1 MPNDFLIGNLHD
13 DEPIVK
19 VSISEYKTFL
29 AELEQ
34 YPLEFMEN
42 YSVLKLREDD
52 DAVHVGLGDPGD
64 YALVENLQNF
74 HQKRVIF
81 HEIDKSELAAF
92 LGNLLSHDSHAE
104 DGDAVRHAV
113 RHGELRDRKIFLDRL
128 ANDAPIVNL
137 VNSILIEAIR
147 KRASDIHIE
156 AASRDVVIR
165 NRIDG
170 YLQIVDRIDKDRFA
184 GIASRIKIMANLNI
198 MERRLPQDGRI
209 TVHIGDDI
217 IDVRVSIIPIVDGE
231 SIVLRLFSKK
241 KTPLNLDQ
249 LGLEAQGLTTLREMY
264 RVNHGLVL
272 VTGPTGSGKTTSLN
286 AILREIRSDAV
297 KIITIEDPVEY
308 LTEGI
313 DQIQTNEKIGLTFD
327 SILRRVLRQD
337 PDIIMVGEIRDVQT
351 AELAMRAALTGHLVF
366 STLHTK
372 DSASVITRLRNMGI
386 EPYLI
391 AAVLRGSIAQRL
403 VRRVCP
409 ECRVEV
415 EPNKRERALLERYN
429 LQNGRLYRGTGCRS
443 CSGLGYRGRT
453 GLFELFINDG
463 KIEEMIVRNAKH
475 AEIMHYVQSRGMK
488 TLAEQGLAKALSGVT
503 TISEVE
509 RVIAS

>member
-1 MPNDFLIGNLHD
+1 MSDGFIRDNLGYD
-13 DEPIVK
+13 DPIKK
-19 VSISEYKTFL
+19 VSISEYKSFL
-29 AELEQ
+29 SELEQ

-42 YSVLKLREDD
+42 YSVIKLMEDD
-52 DAVHVGLGDPGD
+52 DAVHIGLGDPGD
-64 YALVENLQNF
+64 YALIENLQNF

-81 HEIDKSELAAF
+81 YEIDRSELAAF
-92 LGNLLSHDSHAE
+92 LGNILSHDNQNE
-104 DGDAVRHAV
+104 DRVALRHAV
-113 RHGELRDRKIFLDRL
+113 QRDEKILLDKL

-147 KRASDIHIE
+147 KGASDIHIE
-156 AASRDVVIR
+156 AASQDVMIR

-170 YLQIVDRIDKDRFA
+170 YLQVVERIDKDRFS

-217 IDVRVSIIPIVDGE
+217 IDVRVSIIPIINGE

-249 LGLEAQGLTTLREMY
+249 LGLDVQALDALRVMY
-264 RVNHGLVL
+264 RVNHGLIL

-308 LTEGI
+308 MTEGI
-313 DQIQTNEKIGLTFD
+313 DQVQTNEKIGLTFD

-337 PDIIMVGEIRDVQT
+337 PDIIMVGEIRDVPT

-403 VRRVCP
+403 VRRICP
-409 ECRVEV
+409 ECRVSV
-415 EPNKRERALLERYN
+415 EPNERERALLQKYN
-429 LQNGRLYRGTGCRS
+429 LLNGTLYTGKGCKS
-443 CSGLGYRGRT
+443 CGGFGYRGRT

-463 KIEEMIVRNAKH
+463 KIEEMIINDAKQS
-475 AEIMHYVQSRGMK
+475 EIMAYAQSLGVK
-488 TLAEQGLAKALSGVT
+488 TLIEQGLEKALSGIT
-503 TISEVE
+503 TISELE

>member
-1 MPNDFLIGNLHD
+1 MSDNFLRDNLGCD
-13 DEPIVK
+13 DPIVK
-19 VSISEYKTFL
+19 VSISEYKSFL
-29 AELEQ
+29 PTLEQ

-42 YSVLKLREDD
+42 YSVVKLREDD
-52 DAVHVGLGDPGD
+52 EAVHVGLADPGD
-64 YALVENLQNF
+64 YALIENLQNF

-81 HEIDKSELAAF
+81 HEIEKSELAAF
-92 LGNLLSHDSHAE
+92 LGNMLSHDNQNE
-104 DGDAVRHAV
+104 DRITVRHSV
-113 RHGELRDRKIFLDRL
+113 RSDEKILLDKL

-147 KRASDIHIE
+147 KEASDIHIE
-156 AASRDVVIR
+156 AASQDVVIR

-170 YLQIVDRIDKDRFA
+170 YLQIVERVGKDRFA

-217 IDVRVSIIPIVDGE
+217 IDVRVSIIPIVNGE

-249 LGLEAQGLTTLREMY
+249 LGLEAQGLRALREMY
-264 RVNHGLVL
+264 HLNHGLIL

-308 LTEGI
+308 LTEGV

-409 ECRVEV
+409 ECRVPFV
-415 EPNKRERALLERYN
+415 PNERERALLERYK
-429 LQNGRLYRGTGCRS
+429 LRTGPLYRGEGCKS
-443 CSGLGYRGRT
+443 CNNIGYRGRT
-453 GLFELFINDG
+453 GLFELFTADG
-463 KIEEMIVRNAKH
+463 KIEEMIIHGAKQS
-475 AEIMHYVQSRGMK
+475 EIMDYVQSRGMK
-488 TLAEQGLAKALSGVT
+488 TLTEQGLTKALSGIT

-509 RVIAS
+509 RVIVS